1 MVNREE
7 FINKIENKMSKTK
20 EELEQAIVMHE
31 EALESSRHS
40 VIVDTQDLE
49 QAKRD
54 LKDMNKPELTEE
66 MYDIIFEAIEEGI
79 SNFQFDDS
87 EQYDIEYEID
97 YDGRVN
103 ASSIEF
109 NSASELNEK
118 IMNKIEKCFK
128 VPHIE
133 Q

>member
-1 MVNREE
+1 MR
-7 FINKIENKMSKTK
+7 TK
-20 EELEQAIVMHE
+20 QELEQAIVMHE

-49 QAKRD
+49 KAKKD
-54 LKDMNKPELTEE
+54 LADMNKPELTSH
-66 MYDIIFEAIEEGI
+66 MYDVIFEAIEEGI
-79 SNFQFDDS
+79 GNFDFDDS
-87 EQYDIEYEID
+87 ELYDIEYELD

-109 NSASELNEK
+109 NSAIELNEK